1 MAVVVEDQSELIFS
15 TYDDLK
21 NTALKCTRCDLSTTR
36 NKVVFSS
43 GPGNCD
49 VMVIGEAPGASEDET
64 GIPFVGRG
72 GQMLNKLFE
81 EVGIFRNNIYI
92 ANVLKC
98 RPPENRNPKANE
110 IHECSSYLWAQIK
123 FVKPKVIVPVGN
135 FSTRFLLKT
144 KDGIMSL
151 RGKKFPQDSYIVV
164 PTVHPAYVLRNGTR
178 GQKEMLEDLK
188 VVKNILDKKI

>member
-1 MAVVVEDQSELIFS
+1 MAVVVKDQSELIFS

-92 ANVLKC
+92 ANVLK
-98 RPPENRNPKANE
+98 
-110 IHECSSYLWAQIK
+110 
-123 FVKPKVIVPVGN
+123 
-135 FSTRFLLKT
+135 
-144 KDGIMSL
+144 
-151 RGKKFPQDSYIVV
+151 
-164 PTVHPAYVLRNGTR
+164 
-178 GQKEMLEDLK
+178 
-188 VVKNILDKKI
+188 